1 MSLTVGRIGA
11 AAVLTLDDGARRNVL
26 RLEMCRA
33 ISAAVAAANADPG
46 VKAIVITGAGPAF
59 CAGAD
64 LDDLKAAA
72 GGATDALD
80 AVYQSFIDVADSAL
94 PTISAINGAAIGAGV
109 NLALACDIRIAS
121 TAAHFDTRFLK
132 IGLHPGGGH
141 GWLLLRAVGW
151 AEASR
156 LLLFGHTVAAGEA
169 AAIGLVQQVAEPDAM
184 MDAVNVL
191 TARTEA
197 LPRDLIIRT
206 KASLRHAAAAT
217 HAEAF
222 AHETAEQLR
231 SLGEPPFRD
240 LVARLQ
246 ASIKAR

>member
-1 MSLTVGRIGA
+1 MSLTIGRIGA
-11 AAVLTLDDGARRNVL
+11 TAVLTLDDSARRNVL

-46 VKAIVITGAGPAF
+46 IKVIVITGIGPAF

-72 GGATDALD
+72 DGATDALN

-94 PTISAINGAAIGAGV
+94 PAIAAVNGAAIGAGL
-109 NLALACDIRIAS
+109 NLALACDVRIAS

-156 LLLFGHTVAAGEA
+156 LLLFGRTAGAAEA
-169 AAIGLVQQVAEPDAM
+169 VAIGLVQEAVAPDLL
-184 MDAVNVL
+184 MDAAL
-191 TARTEA
+191 ALAAQTEA
-197 LPRDLIIRT
+197 LPRELIMRT
-206 KASLRHAAAAT
+206 KAGLRHAFAAT

-222 AHETAEQLR
+222 AHETVEQMR
-231 SLGEPPFRD
+231 SLDEPPFRD
-240 LVARLQ
+240 LLARLQ
-246 ASIKAR
+246 SSIKAR